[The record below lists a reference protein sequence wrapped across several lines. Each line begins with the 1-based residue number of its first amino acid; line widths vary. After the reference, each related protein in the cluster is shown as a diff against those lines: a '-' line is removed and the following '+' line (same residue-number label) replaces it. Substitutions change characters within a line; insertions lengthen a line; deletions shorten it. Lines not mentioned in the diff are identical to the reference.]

1 MSRVRFRL
9 PDGTTAEVAEG
20 GLIGRAATAQL
31 RLEDPGVSEAHA
43 LVSLRAR
50 ELRILALRGRVLVN
64 DAPVAEATLRPRLRV
79 GLGPNVVLVVEEVEA
94 GSAAVPVTP
103 TAGEP
108 ARAVRIELAE
118 GWVSIRE
125 GEDPPLVLGGNQAEL
140 VRMLAEAAEPMHWSE
155 IARWFW
161 PERDQPRW
169 RERFDATVKEVRAK
183 MRDHRV
189 RGDLVWSWDG
199 SYRLQLR
206 AGDEVSR
213 GR

>member
-9 PDGTTAEVAEG
+9 PDGTTAEVGEG

-31 RLEDPGVSEAHA
+31 RLDDPSVSEAHA
-43 LVSLRAR
+43 LVSLRGR
-50 ELRILALRGRVLVN
+50 ELRVLALRGRVLVN
-64 DAPVAEATLRPRLRV
+64 DAPVAEATLRARQRV

-94 GSAAVPVTP
+94 GPAAVPVTP

-108 ARAVRIELAE
+108 GRAVRIELAD

-140 VRMLAEAAEPMHWSE
+140 VRMLAEAEEPIHWRE

-183 MRDHRV
+183 LRDHRV
-189 RGDLVWSWDG
+189 RADLVWSWDG
-199 SYRLQLR
+199 SYRLHLR
-206 AGDEVSR
+206 AGDEVTR